1 MGGLSDLI
9 AQAEARLADNSRE
22 KNIIMSNI
30 GELEGEIAETTR
42 FLAQKET
49 ERATVQFARPR
60 TAELETGLQ
69 RLNYDVETLRVTL
82 KTLEGSK
89 SACLSKMRDLDVQ
102 LSGDR
107 RVVEVCS
114 KGGTL

>member
-1 MGGLSDLI
+1 
-9 AQAEARLADNSRE
+9 
-22 KNIIMSNI
+22 
-30 GELEGEIAETTR
+30 
-42 FLAQKET
+42 
-49 ERATVQFARPR
+49 
-60 TAELETGLQ
+60 LETGLQ